1 MGFWNRIVQ
10 KLSRQSFKMVQERGN
25 GFYAWNGRL
34 YHSDVVRACICP
46 KTKAIGKAV
55 AKHIRTTRTQEGERV
70 EVNPDAYIRFLLE
83 EPNPLMSGQML
94 QEKVANQLALN
105 HNAFILIVRD
115 EFEKPVELYPIP
127 CSSVEAFYKENE
139 LFLRFVFLNGRES
152 TFPYSDIIHLRDDFN
167 EDDIFGESPMEA
179 LSQLM
184 ECVSIMDQGFVKA
197 IKNSGVI
204 RWLLR
209 FTNAMRPDDVR
220 KNVQEF
226 ADTYLSV
233 ESETFGAAGVDSKAD
248 VQRIEPKDYVPNAA
262 QTDRIIK
269 RIYDFFNTNEKIVS
283 SLYTEDEWIAYY
295 ESAIEPMI
303 TQMSAVYSSR
313 LFTRR
318 ERAFGNKIVF
328 EGSNLTF
335 ASMKTKLELVQ
346 YVDRGIMTPNEVRAV
361 LNMAPVDGGDKL
373 LRRKD
378 TGFME
383 GGEGE

>member
-1 MGFWNRIVQ
+1 
-10 KLSRQSFKMVQERGN
+10 
-25 GFYAWNGRL
+25 
-34 YHSDVVRACICP
+34 
-46 KTKAIGKAV
+46 
-55 AKHIRTTRTQEGERV
+55 
-70 EVNPDAYIRFLLE
+70 
-83 EPNPLMSGQML
+83 
-94 QEKVANQLALN
+94 
-105 HNAFILIVRD
+105 
-115 EFEKPVELYPIP
+115 
-127 CSSVEAFYKENE
+127 
-139 LFLRFVFLNGRES
+139 
-152 TFPYSDIIHLRDDFN
+152 
-167 EDDIFGESPMEA
+167 
-179 LSQLM
+179 M

-220 KNVQEF
+220 KNVREF

-295 ESAIEPMI
+295 ENAIEPMI
-303 TQMSAVYSSR
+303 TQMSAAYSSR

>member
-1 MGFWNRIVQ
+1 MGLFNRIA
-10 KLSRQSFKMVQERGN
+10 KKMSRQSFKMVQERGN
-25 GFYAWNGRL
+25 GFYAWNGKL
-34 YHSDVVRACICP
+34 YHSDVVRACIRP

-55 AKHIRTTRTQEGERV
+55 AKHIRTTETIDGKKI

-83 EPNPLMSGQML
+83 EPNPLMTGQIM

-105 HNAFILIVRD
+105 NNAFILIVRD

-127 CSSVEAFYKENE
+127 CSSVEAFYQNNE
-139 LFLRFVFLNGRES
+139 LFLRFTFLNGRES
-152 TFPYSDIIHLRDDFN
+152 TFSYEDIIHLRDDFN
-167 EDDIFGESPMEA
+167 EDDLFGESPMTA

-184 ECVSIMDQGFVKA
+184 ECVSIMDQGFVRA
-197 IKNSGVI
+197 IKNSGVV
-204 RWLLR
+204 RWLLK
-209 FTNAMRPDDVR
+209 FTNAMRPDDVK

-233 ESETFGAAGVDSKAD
+233 ESDTFGAAGVDSKAD

-262 QTDRIIK
+262 QTDRVIK
-269 RIYDFFNTNEKIVS
+269 RIYDFFNTNDKIVS
-283 SLYTEDEWIAYY
+283 SSYTEDEWIAYY
-295 ESAIEPMI
+295 ENSIEPVI
-303 TQMSAVYSSR
+303 VQLSSVYSNR

-328 EGSNLTF
+328 ECSNLTF

-383 GGEGE
+383 GGEEE

>member
-1 MGFWNRIVQ
+1 
-10 KLSRQSFKMVQERGN
+10 
-25 GFYAWNGRL
+25 
-34 YHSDVVRACICP
+34 
-46 KTKAIGKAV
+46 
-55 AKHIRTTRTQEGERV
+55 
-70 EVNPDAYIRFLLE
+70 
-83 EPNPLMSGQML
+83 MSGQML

-115 EFEKPVELYPIP
+115 EFEKPIELYPIP
-127 CSSVEAFYKENE
+127 CSGVEAFYKDNE

-295 ESAIEPMI
+295 ENAIEPMI

-361 LNMAPVDGGDKL
+361 LNMAPVDGGDRL

-383 GGEGE
+383 GGEEE